1 MYLYSTM
8 KKIITLLFVILFIVV
23 TSDTFAQ
30 CPMCK
35 ASASHSEYAKSL
47 NTGIL
52 YLLAFP
58 FVTLGAVALIWMKNK
73 EKFK

>member
-1 MYLYSTM
+1 M
-8 KKIITLLFVILFIVV
+8 KKLIPIIILILFVALST
-23 TSDTFAQ
+23 TSFAQ

-35 ASASHSEYAKSL
+35 AAASQSEYAKSL

-58 FVTLGAVALIWMKNK
+58 FVTIGGVMIVWKLNK

>member
-1 MYLYSTM
+1 
-8 KKIITLLFVILFIVV
+8 
-23 TSDTFAQ
+23 
-30 CPMCK
+30 MCK
-35 ASASHSEYAKSL
+35 AAASHSEYAKSL

-58 FVTLGAVALIWMKNK
+58 FVTIGGAMVIWKMNR

>member
-1 MYLYSTM
+1 ML
-8 KKIITLLFVILFIVV
+8 ILVV
-23 TSDTFAQ
+23 FATDLFAQ

-47 NTGIL
+47 NSGIL

-58 FVTLGAVALIWMKNK
+58 FVTIAGVMIIWRTNK

>member
-1 MYLYSTM
+1 M
-8 KKIITLLFVILFIVV
+8 KKIISLIVLLILVV
-23 TSDTFAQ
+23 LATNSYAQ

-35 ASASHSEYAKSL
+35 AAASHSEYAKSL

-58 FVTLGAVALIWMKNK
+58 FVTIGGAMVIWKMNR

>member
-1 MYLYSTM
+1 M
-8 KKIITLLFVILFIVV
+8 KKIIPFVLMLILVAFATDIM
-23 TSDTFAQ
+23 AQ

-35 ASASHSEYAKSL
+35 ASASHSEYARSL

-58 FVTLGAVALIWMKNK
+58 FVTIGGVMVVWKLNK